1 MNLLKI
7 SDKLPLNYVNQPVV
21 ISQHTKSM
29 VWNSILLMTIFD
41 LVIIFFALFTGY
53 VLFVRRH
60 SINYLE
66 AKRAALSIAMGLG
79 VIGLFY
85 LTDLLT
91 LHLFPL
97 FMPMKDA
104 MEIMRQLHLN
114 YLWFIMVGGIS
125 MLVFGV
131 LCLVYRVFP
140 AHISTLEG
148 LRDAHQYMSRL
159 ATTDPLTGL
168 SNRRLF
174 LEEMEQLFSH
184 PNPDRRVAA
193 LLFLDLDGF
202 KPINDIHGH
211 DAGDE
216 VLKIIGRRIETHI
229 RRSDT
234 LARYGG
240 DEFVVCLKEIDD
252 KKQIRHIAEH
262 LAQAVSEPI
271 NLGENHHTLGV
282 SIGIALSPQDGN
294 NVETLLG
301 RADMAMYMVK
311 KAGGHNIAF
320 YDDESVSQ
328 ERGTADFPSKKS
340 AHA

>member
-1 MNLLKI
+1 
-7 SDKLPLNYVNQPVV
+7 
-21 ISQHTKSM
+21 M
-29 VWNSILLMTIFD
+29 VWNSILMMTIFD
-41 LVIIFFALFTGY
+41 LVIILFVLFTGY
-53 VLFVRRH
+53 VLFVRRY
-60 SINYLE
+60 SIDYLE

-85 LTDLLT
+85 FADLVT
-91 LHLFPL
+91 MHIFPL
-97 FMPMKDA
+97 FMPMKEA

-114 YLWFIMVGGIS
+114 YLWFVMVGGIS

-140 AHISTLEG
+140 SHISTLEG

-168 SNRRLF
+168 ANRRMF
-174 LEEMEQLFSH
+174 LEEMELLLSH
-184 PNPDRRVAA
+184 PNPGRRVAA

-202 KPINDIHGH
+202 KPINDTHGH

-216 VLKIIGRRIETHI
+216 VLKIIGQRIETHI

-240 DEFVVCLKEIDD
+240 DEFVVCLKGIDD
-252 KKQIRHIAEH
+252 KKQIRQIAEH
-262 LAQAVSEPI
+262 LAQAISEPI
-271 NLGENHHTLGV
+271 NLEENNHILGV
-282 SIGIALSPQDGN
+282 SIGIALSPQNGEK
-294 NVETLLG
+294 VETLLG

-311 KAGGHNIAF
+311 KAGGQDIAF
-320 YDDESVSQ
+320 YDDVSVSQ
-328 ERGTADFPSKKS
+328 EQGAVNVPPDES